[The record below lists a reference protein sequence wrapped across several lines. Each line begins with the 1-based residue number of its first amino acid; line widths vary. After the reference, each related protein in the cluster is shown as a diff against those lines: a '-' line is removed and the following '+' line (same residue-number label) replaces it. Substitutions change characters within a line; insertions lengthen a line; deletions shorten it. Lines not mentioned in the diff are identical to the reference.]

1 LSEFD
6 RESGFVGLSVGCED
20 IEDQFGSVDDF
31 RADGFLKVSCLGWC
45 QIVIEQND
53 VSFEVF
59 DEHSELFDFSPSEVG
74 RMIRV
79 FALLKEGA
87 TNGDTGGVGEAFEFI
102 EWVIGSVIVW

>member
-20 IEDQFGSVDDF
+20 IEDLFGSVDDF
-31 RADGFLKVSCLGWC
+31 CADGFLKVSCLGWC

-59 DEHSELFDFSPSEVG
+59 DEHSELFDFSPTEVG

-102 EWVIGSVIVW
+102 EWVFGSVIVW